1 MRDELVYRQIALV
14 SYGSKYLRGEIRL
27 EDWHRHPAL
36 GNTRF
41 QFRDH
46 ASNALL
52 EDDFTWW
59 LGILKLAGALR
70 LSLHLPIQFSLTP
83 APAREGNSYVIVVHF
98 HNRHELWIAGQEET
112 AWSKHPL
119 VTWQPDRPSPSF
131 PDAACFACDLDSYW
145 CVGQRDGK
153 LDIGN
158 TDWKALTQAIAVD
171 LDIEIPSKDVTS
183 GPVVHP
189 PAQPDADGALPL
201 FPYEGASALAHP
213 LVATL
218 AWQRER
224 FAHDSDSR
232 NDSSPIA
239 WAAGDPTSSVYAWGK
254 RLDSWIREVQLRCA
268 NEYRNAAHEDRH
280 PHVDR
285 LYTVAP
291 VPQAPSVPIDEPAET
306 LDQASMEALRAERT
320 SAAETKATTGK
331 RWIDRIGVVLALAVI
346 SLLVLAVANVIASFP
361 WLALIIGA
369 GVVIYGQLN
378 KEYN

>member
-1 MRDELVYRQIALV
+1 MRYKWVYRQIALV

-46 ASNALL
+46 SGNTLL
-52 EDDFTWW
+52 EDDFTRW

-70 LSLHLPIQFSLTP
+70 LSLHSSLQFSPTP
-83 APAREGNSYVIVVHF
+83 SPACEGNSYVIAVHF
-98 HNRHELWIAGQEET
+98 HDRHELWIAGQEEA

-145 CVGQRDGK
+145 CVGQRDGN
-153 LDIGN
+153 LNISN
-158 TDWKALTQAIAVD
+158 TDWGALTQAIAAD
-171 LDIEIPSKDVTS
+171 LDIEIPSKDIAG

-189 PAQPDADGALPL
+189 PAQPDTNDVLPL
-201 FPYEGASALAHP
+201 FPYVGATALAHP
-213 LVATL
+213 LLATL
-218 AWQRER
+218 ASQRER

-239 WAAGDPTSSVYAWGK
+239 WEAGDPTSSVYAWGK
-254 RLDSWIREVQLRCA
+254 RLDSWISEVHLRCA
-268 NEYRNAAHEDRH
+268 NEYRNSPHDDRH
-280 PHVDR
+280 SHVDR

-291 VPQAPSVPIDEPAET
+291 VPLPLRVSVDKPAET
-306 LDQASMEALRAERT
+306 LDHASMEALRAERT
-320 SAAETKATTGK
+320 SAAETKAKTWK
-331 RWIDRIGVVLALAVI
+331 RWIDRVGLVLALVVI
-346 SLLVLAVANVIASFP
+346 SLFVLAVANVVASFP

-378 KEYN
+378 NEPS